1 MATHYSTLA
10 WKNPI
15 DGGAWQATV
24 HGVAKSLTLLSD
36 FTQSLIMPYIHHYSI
51 RLSSLPPKS
60 SVFPPDSFSLP
71 YSQPLESEHVSRST
85 VADSAIPWTVARLL
99 CQ

>member
-51 RLSSLPPKS
+51 RLSSLLPKS
-60 SVFPPDSFSLP
+60 SVFPQIHSPSPTPS
-71 YSQPLESEHVSRST
+71 
-85 VADSAIPWTVARLL
+85 PWKVNMLVDQLWLTLQSHGL
-99 CQ
+99 